1 MHASIIV
8 AAGTPFDK
16 QLLLVNSKGQR
27 KRLPLLGTSAWLTR
41 VSPSHPKDVQPSF
54 AENSVCIRRPDSRVT
69 WVVASPTAEDQRSF
83 LDRLCLAGCTVRD
96 IADQIELLPESDQPP
111 GGFLRLGR
119 PTTTRTTTRAEIV
132 ALKVANTDEKMS
144 QLLNEAK
151 VLQNLHHDGIVR
163 AYGIYEVR
171 FQGKKSLGMVL
182 DYSKGMDL
190 SSWIPTGGLPE
201 KMVSGIMAPICDAM
215 VYLHG
220 LSVVH
225 RDIKPSNVFCERA
238 ENGSVKVVLADFGLA
253 APIVDE
259 EKMSSRCGT
268 GGFVAP
274 EIFREDWAQHFKEET
289 VTNVTKIDVF
299 SFGMT
304 VYATVF
310 GENPFIDTTL
320 HSTYLRNS
328 RCLLSLS
335 NMGGRSND
343 LQSLLHGLCAKNPRQ
358 RYSSAEALAEP
369 WFSSASKVPWA
380 AFERASYGR
389 TMDAQATF

>member
-1 MHASIIV
+1 
-8 AAGTPFDK
+8 
-16 QLLLVNSKGQR
+16 
-27 KRLPLLGTSAWLTR
+27 
-41 VSPSHPKDVQPSF
+41 
-54 AENSVCIRRPDSRVT
+54 
-69 WVVASPTAEDQRSF
+69 
-83 LDRLCLAGCTVRD
+83 
-96 IADQIELLPESDQPP
+96 
-111 GGFLRLGR
+111 
-119 PTTTRTTTRAEIV
+119 
-132 ALKVANTDEKMS
+132 
-144 QLLNEAK
+144 
-151 VLQNLHHDGIVR
+151 
-163 AYGIYEVR
+163 
-171 FQGKKSLGMVL
+171 
-182 DYSKGMDL
+182 
-190 SSWIPTGGLPE
+190 
-201 KMVSGIMAPICDAM
+201 M

-220 LSVVH
+220 LPVVH

-238 ENGSVKVVLADFGLA
+238 EDCSVKVVLADFGLA
-253 APIVDE
+253 AHIMD
-259 EKMSSRCGT
+259 KDNMSSRCGT
-268 GGFVAP
+268 AGFVAP
-274 EIFREDWAQHFKEET
+274 EMFRPDWDRHLKEEEA
-289 VTNVTKIDVF
+289 VANVTKIDVF
-299 SFGMT
+299 SFGMM